1 MKQFIDKLRSAVSR
15 FGGNSDLGFVFGLF
29 GAVLLLVVPVHKDLL
44 SVLLVFSIAI
54 SLLILLTV
62 IYVKE
67 PPEFS
72 VFPTI
77 LLAVTLYRLGLN
89 VASTR
94 LILLDG
100 DAGSVIQSFGTFVV
114 GGNYVVGSVI
124 FLILVI
130 INFVVITKGAGR
142 IAEVTARFTLDAMPG
157 KQMSIDAEM
166 NSGVITEAQA
176 LEKREKIQKDADFY
190 GSMDG
195 ASKFVRGDAIAG
207 IFITVVN
214 IIGGILIG
222 YFQRDLTMG
231 DALQTYT
238 ILSIGD
244 GLVSQI
250 PAIIVSIAAGIL
262 VTRSSEES
270 DLGEFVGRQLT
281 IYPRAVGISGAMLL
295 MFAFFLDETFW
306 PFFILSMGCFAAAY
320 HFKKKADAEATVL
333 EELGAGDHAA
343 LAHGGAG
350 PTAGQAGGGQS
361 GIVPAGEEGASQL
374 SPMESAIEQE
384 VFGLEMGYGLLV
396 LADKKKGGD
405 LLERITGAR
414 TNFAKE
420 MGMLLPTIGV
430 RDNIELEP
438 NEYRFLLRGKEIV
451 RSTIIPDRMLA
462 MSMGGGDA
470 GRLKGIPTIE
480 PVFGIQAMWV
490 PEEER
495 RNAEVEGCTVVD
507 PSSVLVTHLSD
518 VLKRNAYLILER
530 EGTQRLLDLVKDRN
544 PTLVSELLP
553 DLVNVGII
561 QRTLQ
566 NLLRERIPIKNLTLI
581 LETIADM
588 AALTKNPDDLSEQTR
603 KRLGMY
609 FVKEY
614 EVEPNKLLA
623 MTFEPKLEQTLIGR
637 VKRSQFDIG
646 MVMDPDL
653 TEGIIAEIEPKIQE
667 MTEKGL
673 TPVIVTTSE
682 LRLAFRRFMEPS
694 YPQLVVLAYQ
704 ELPSETQIEPF
715 GAIALSGQAL
725 PEDIVSAM
733 EAEGGPVNP
742 SSPEEVP
749 VAA

>member
-1 MKQFIDKLRSAVSR
+1 MDTALQRVSSFFR
-15 FGGNSDLGFVFGLF
+15 NFSGNTDLGFIAGLF
-29 GAVLLLVVPVHKDLL
+29 AAIFLLVVPIHKDLL

-62 IYVKE
+62 VYVKE

-166 NSGVITEAQA
+166 NAGIITEAQA
-176 LEKREKIQKDADFY
+176 LKRRERIQKDADFY
-190 GSMDG
+190 GAMDG
-195 ASKFVRGDAIAG
+195 ASKFVRGDAVAG

-214 IIGGILIG
+214 VIGGILIG
-222 YFQRDLTMG
+222 FFQRDLLIA

-250 PAIIVSIAAGIL
+250 PAIIISIAAGIL
-262 VTRSSEES
+262 VTRSNDEAN
-270 DLGEFVGRQLT
+270 LGEFVGKQLT
-281 IYPRAVGISGAMLL
+281 VYPKAVAIAGCLL
-295 MFAFFLDETFW
+295 LLFAFFLSETFW
-306 PFFILSMGCFAAAY
+306 PFFVLSMACFALAY
-320 HFKKKADAEATVL
+320 NLKRKGTTESSM
-333 EELGAGDHAA
+333 EEITGNLSPANASSPSSDNNTNSEGLD
-343 LAHGGAG
+343 LQRSDQ
-350 PTAGQAGGGQS
+350 PT
-361 GIVPAGEEGASQL
+361 L
-374 SPMESAIEQE
+374 SPMEQAIEQE

-396 LADKKKGGD
+396 LAEKSKGGD
-405 LLERITGAR
+405 LLDRITGAR
-414 TNFAKE
+414 TNFARE

-438 NEYRFLLRGKEIV
+438 NEYRFLLRGKEIA
-451 RSTIIPDRMLA
+451 RSGLVPDRYLA
-462 MSMGGGDA
+462 MNMGGANESKLD
-470 GRLKGIPTIE
+470 GISTTE
-480 PVFGIQAMWV
+480 PVFGIPALWV
-490 PEEER
+490 SEKDKR
-495 RNAEVEGCTVVD
+495 RAEVEGFTVVD
-507 PSSVLVTHLSD
+507 PASVLVTHLSD
-518 VLKRNAYLILER
+518 TLKKFAHLILER
-530 EGTQRLLDLVKDRN
+530 EGTQKLLDLIKDKN

-566 NLLRERIPIKNLTLI
+566 NILRERVPIKNLTLI

-588 AALTKNPDDLSEQTR
+588 AHITKVPDDLSEQAR
-603 KRLGMY
+603 KKLGMY
-609 FVKEY
+609 FVKEL
-614 EVEPNKLLA
+614 EESSNKLVALTLDP
-623 MTFEPKLEQTLIGR
+623 MLEQSLVNS
-637 VKRSQFDIG
+637 VKRSQFDVGLAMQPEITQS
-646 MVMDPDL
+646 L
-653 TEGIIAEIEPKIQE
+653 ISQIEPKINE
-667 MTEKGL
+667 MVNAGL
-673 TPVIVTTSE
+673 SPILVTTSD
-682 LRLAFRRFMEPS
+682 LRLALRRFLEPS
-694 YPQLVVLAYQ
+694 YPQLYILSYQ
-704 ELPSETQIEPF
+704 EIPTETMIEPY
-715 GAIALSGQAL
+715 GAIVLEDHQNLIQNSASNIEQDLGIDT
-725 PEDIVSAM
+725 PEKILVS
-733 EAEGGPVNP
+733 
-742 SSPEEVP
+742 
-749 VAA
+749 

>member
-1 MKQFIDKLRSAVSR
+1 MAAFVQRLREK
-15 FGGNSDLGFVFGLF
+15 FSDLGGYADLAFVFGLF
-29 GAVLLLVVPVHKDLL
+29 GAVFLLVIPVHKDLL
-44 SVLLVFSIAI
+44 SLLLVGSIGI

-62 IYVKE
+62 IYVKD

-72 VFPTI
+72 VFPTL

-94 LILLDG
+94 LILLEA

-114 GGNYVVGSVI
+114 GGNYVVGAVI

-130 INFVVITKGAGR
+130 INFVVITKGSGR

-157 KQMSIDAEM
+157 KQMSIDAEL
-166 NSGVITEAQA
+166 NAGIITESDA
-176 LEKREKIQKDADFY
+176 LRQREKIQTDADFY

-207 IFITVVN
+207 IFITIVN

-222 YFQRDLTMG
+222 FFQRDMLIT

-262 VTRSSEES
+262 VTRSSEETN
-270 DLGEFVGRQLT
+270 LGEFVGRQLT
-281 IYPRAVGISGAMLL
+281 IHPRAVGISGVML
-295 MFAFFLDETFW
+295 MAFAFFLSDTFW
-306 PFFILSMGCFAAAY
+306 PFFILGSVCFVVAY
-320 HFKKKADAEATVL
+320 SLKKKALEVGSEF
-333 EELGAGDHAA
+333 EELSAGSDAA
-343 LAHGGAG
+343 
-350 PTAGQAGGGQS
+350 PSPQAGQARLPGGETAPHAES
-361 GIVPAGEEGASQL
+361 GPAK

-438 NEYRFLLRGKEIV
+438 NEYRLLLRGKEIA
-451 RSTIIPDRMLA
+451 RSSVLPERVLA
-462 MSMGGGDA
+462 MNMGGGETGKLD
-470 GRLKGIPTIE
+470 GIPTVE
-480 PVFGIQAMWV
+480 PVFGIEALWI
-490 PEEER
+490 PEDER
-495 RNAEVEGCTVVD
+495 RNAEIEGCTVVD

-518 VLKRNAYLILER
+518 ILKKNAYLILER
-530 EGTQRLLDLVKDRN
+530 EGTQQLIDLVKERN

-553 DLVNVGII
+553 DLVTIGII

-566 NLLRERIPIKNLTLI
+566 NLLRERVPIKNLTLI

-588 AALTKNPDDLSEQTR
+588 ASITKNPDDLSEQTR

-609 FVKEY
+609 FVKDY
-614 EVEPNKLLA
+614 EIEPGKLLA
-623 MTFEPKLEQTLIGR
+623 MTFEPRLEQILISR

-646 MVMDPDL
+646 LSMDPPL
-653 TEGIIAEIEPKIQE
+653 TEGIVGEMEPKIKE
-667 MTEKGL
+667 MLEQGL

-694 YPQLVVLAYQ
+694 YPQLAVIAYQ
-704 ELPSETQIEPF
+704 ELPAETIIEPF
-715 GAIALSGQAL
+715 GAIALPEQSL
-725 PEDIVSAM
+725 PEDITQAM
-733 EAEGGPVNP
+733 EENRQFQPEGE
-742 SSPEEVP
+742 SAL
-749 VAA
+749 AA

>member
-1 MKQFIDKLRSAVSR
+1 MNSLSIKLKSLQEKLGGIGDFGFI
-15 FGGNSDLGFVFGLF
+15 FGLF
-29 GAVLLLVVPVHKDLL
+29 GAVLLLVVPVHKDIL
-44 SVLLVFSIAI
+44 SILLVISIAI
-54 SLLILLTV
+54 SLLILVTV
-62 IYVKE
+62 IYVRD

-72 VFPTI
+72 VFPT
-77 LLAVTLYRLGLN
+77 LLLSVTLYRLGLN

-100 DAGSVIQSFGTFVV
+100 DAGSVIESFGTFVV
-114 GGNYVVGSVI
+114 GGNYVVGTVI

-166 NSGVITEAQA
+166 NSGVITEAEA
-176 LEKREKIQKDADFY
+176 LSKRAKIQKDADFY

-195 ASKFVRGDAIAG
+195 ASKFVRGDAVAG

-222 YFQRDLTMG
+222 YFQKDMTISGSLEK
-231 DALQTYT
+231 YT

-250 PAIIVSIAAGIL
+250 PAIIISIAAGIL

-270 DLGEFVGRQLT
+270 DLGEFVGKQLT
-281 IYPRAVGISGAMLL
+281 IYPRAIAISGAMLL
-295 MFAFFLDETFW
+295 LFALFLDETFW
-306 PFFILSMGCFAAAY
+306 PFFILSMACFGAAR
-320 HFKKKADAEATVL
+320 HFSKKSLLEDGEL
-333 EELGAGDHAA
+333 EELGQTGAPVAGAA
-343 LAHGGAG
+343 QQGAS
-350 PTAGQAGGGQS
+350 ANA
-361 GIVPAGEEGASQL
+361 PAAMNAEEGGEGKL

-414 TNFAKE
+414 TNFARE

-438 NEYRFLLRGKEIV
+438 NEYRFLLRGKEVV
-451 RSTIIPDRMLA
+451 RSTIMPDRVLA

-470 GRLKGIPTIE
+470 TKLKGIPTIE
-480 PVFGIQAMWV
+480 PVFGIQAMWI
-490 PEEER
+490 PEDER
-495 RNAEVEGCTVVD
+495 RNAEIEGCTVVD
-507 PSSVLVTHLSD
+507 PSSVLVTHLAD
-518 VLKRNAYLILER
+518 ALKRIAYLILER
-530 EGTQRLLDLVKDRN
+530 EGTQRLLDLIKDKN

-566 NLLRERIPIKNLTLI
+566 NLLRERISIKNLTI
-581 LETIADM
+581 VLETIADM
-588 AALTKNPDDLSEQTR
+588 AAITKNPDDLSEQAR

-623 MTFEPKLEQTLIGR
+623 MTFEPRLEQTLINR

-646 MVMDPDL
+646 LVMDPSL
-653 TEGIIAEIEPKIQE
+653 TDGIIREIDPKIKE
-667 MTEKGL
+667 MTERGL
-673 TPVIVTTSE
+673 SPIIVTTSE

-694 YPQLVVLAYQ
+694 YPQLIVLAYQ
-704 ELPSETQIEPF
+704 ELPTETQIEPF
-715 GAIALSGQAL
+715 GAIAIESQSL
-725 PEDIVSAM
+725 PPDIISAM
-733 EAEGGPVNP
+733 ENEPKPDQG
-742 SSPEEVP
+742 SEELT

>member
-1 MKQFIDKLRSAVSR
+1 MNDLYQKFKSNLGRLS
-15 FGGNSDLGFVFGLF
+15 GNSDLGFVFGLF
-29 GAVLLLVVPVHKDLL
+29 GAVLLLVVPVHKDIL
-44 SVLLVFSIAI
+44 SILLVVSIAI

-62 IYVKE
+62 IYVKD

-72 VFPTI
+72 VFPT
-77 LLAVTLYRLGLN
+77 LLLSVTLYRLGLN

-100 DAGSVIQSFGTFVV
+100 DAGSVIESFGTFVV
-114 GGNYVVGSVI
+114 GGNYVVGTVI

-166 NSGVITEAQA
+166 NSGVITEAEA
-176 LEKREKIQKDADFY
+176 LSKREKIQKDADFY

-195 ASKFVRGDAIAG
+195 ASKFVRGDAVAG

-222 YFQRDLTMG
+222 YFQKEMTIVGSLEK
-231 DALQTYT
+231 YT

-244 GLVSQI
+244 GLVSQV
-250 PAIIVSIAAGIL
+250 PAIIISIAAGIL
-262 VTRSSEES
+262 VTRSSEEAN
-270 DLGEFVGRQLT
+270 LGEFVGKQLT
-281 IYPRAVGISGAMLL
+281 VYPRAIGIAGCMLL
-295 MFAFFLDETFW
+295 LFSFFLSETFW
-306 PFFILSMGCFAAAY
+306 PFFILSMVCFGAAY
-320 HFKKKADAEATVL
+320 HYSKVASSEDSEFDEIGQSSGPSQTAQ
-333 EELGAGDHAA
+333 
-343 LAHGGAG
+343 GGA
-350 PTAGQAGGGQS
+350 PQQS
-361 GIVPAGEEGASQL
+361 SALNSEEGQENKL
-374 SPMESAIEQE
+374 SPMENAIEQE

-405 LLERITGAR
+405 LLDRITGAR
-414 TNFAKE
+414 TNFARE

-438 NEYRFLLRGKEIV
+438 NEYRFLLRGKEII
-451 RSTIIPDRMLA
+451 RSTILPDRVLA

-470 GRLKGIPTIE
+470 GKLNGIPTIE
-480 PVFGIQAMWV
+480 PVFGIQAMWI
-490 PEEER
+490 PDEER
-495 RNAEVEGCTVVD
+495 RNAEIEGCTVVD
-507 PSSVLVTHLSD
+507 PSSVLVTHLAD
-518 VLKRNAYLILER
+518 VLKRIAYLILER
-530 EGTQRLLDLVKDRN
+530 EGTQRLLDLIKDKN

-566 NLLRERIPIKNLTLI
+566 NLLRERIPIKNLTI
-581 LETIADM
+581 VLETIADM
-588 AALTKNPDDLSEQTR
+588 AAITKNPDDLSEQAR

-614 EVEPNKLLA
+614 EVETDKLLA
-623 MTFEPKLEQTLIGR
+623 MTFEPRLEQTLISR

-646 MVMDPDL
+646 LVMDPNL
-653 TEGIIAEIEPKIQE
+653 TEGIIREIEPKIKE
-667 MTEKGL
+667 MTERGL
-673 TPVIVTTSE
+673 SPIIVTTTE

-704 ELPSETQIEPF
+704 ELPTETQIEPF
-715 GAIALSGQAL
+715 GAIALEAQSL
-725 PEDIVSAM
+725 PPDIISAM
-733 EAEGGPVNP
+733 EDSNTPGDPQDI
-742 SSPEEVP
+742 P

>member
-1 MKQFIDKLRSAVSR
+1 MIQLWDKLRASLRQFS
-15 FGGNSDLGFVFGLF
+15 GNSDLGFVIGLF
-29 GAVLLLVVPVHKDLL
+29 GAVLLLIIPVHKDIL

-77 LLAVTLYRLGLN
+77 LLSVTLYRLGLN

-100 DAGSVIQSFGTFVV
+100 DAGSVINSFGTFVV

-142 IAEVTARFTLDAMPG
+142 ISEVTARFTLDAMPG

-166 NSGVITEAQA
+166 NSGVITEAEA
-176 LEKREKIQKDADFY
+176 LEKRERIQKDADFY

-214 IIGGILIG
+214 VIGGILIG
-222 YFQRDLTMG
+222 YFQRDLTMA

-262 VTRSSEES
+262 VTRSSEEV

-281 IYPRAVGISGAMLL
+281 VYPRAVGISGVMLL
-295 MFAFFLDETFW
+295 LFAFFLDETFW
-306 PFFILSMGCFAAAY
+306 PFFLLSMGCFAAAY
-320 HFKKKADAEATVL
+320 HFKKKAESEPALL
-333 EELGAGDHAA
+333 EELGAADQSAPSSG
-343 LAHGGAG
+343 GGA
-350 PTAGQAGGGQS
+350 ADQAGGITPGIAS
-361 GIVPAGEEGASQL
+361 GGEGDGSQL
-374 SPMESAIEQE
+374 SPMETAIEQE

-414 TNFAKE
+414 TNFARE

-438 NEYRFLLRGKEIV
+438 NEYRFLLRGKEVV
-451 RSTIIPDRMLA
+451 RSTIIPDRVLA

-480 PVFGIQAMWV
+480 PVFGIQAMWI
-490 PEEER
+490 PEDEK

-518 VLKRNAYLILER
+518 VLKRMAYLILER
-530 EGTQRLLDLVKDRN
+530 EGTQRLLDLIKDKN

-588 AALTKNPDDLSEQTR
+588 ATLTKNPDDLSEQTR

-653 TEGIIAEIEPKIQE
+653 TEGIIGEIEPKIQE

-682 LRLAFRRFMEPS
+682 LRFAFRRFMEPS

-715 GAIALSGQAL
+715 GAIALPEQSL
-725 PEDIVSAM
+725 PEEIVSAM
-733 EAEGGPVNP
+733 EAEGEPTNP
-742 SSPEEVP
+742 MEDAV
-749 VAA
+749 VAT

>member
-1 MKQFIDKLRSAVSR
+1 M
-15 FGGNSDLGFVFGLF
+15 
-29 GAVLLLVVPVHKDLL
+29 VVPVHKDIL
-44 SVLLVFSIAI
+44 SILLVISIAI

-62 IYVKE
+62 IYVKD

-72 VFPTI
+72 VFPT
-77 LLAVTLYRLGLN
+77 LLLSVTLYRLGLN

-100 DAGSVIQSFGTFVV
+100 DAGSVIESFGSFVV
-114 GGNYVVGSVI
+114 GGNYVVGTVI

-176 LEKREKIQKDADFY
+176 LAKREKIQKDADFY

-195 ASKFVRGDAIAG
+195 ASKFVRGDAVAG

-222 YFQRDLTMG
+222 YFQKDMTIVGSLEKYTM
-231 DALQTYT
+231 
-238 ILSIGD
+238 LSIGD

-250 PAIIVSIAAGIL
+250 PAIIISIAAGIL
-262 VTRSSEES
+262 VTRSSEEAN
-270 DLGEFVGRQLT
+270 LGEFVGKQLT
-281 IYPRAVGISGAMLL
+281 IYPRAIAICGTMLL
-295 MFAFFLDETFW
+295 LFAFFLSETFW
-306 PFFILSMGCFAAAY
+306 PFFILSMVCFGSAY
-320 HFKKKADAEATVL
+320 HYSKIASSEESEF
-333 EELGAGDHAA
+333 EELGGD
-343 LAHGGAG
+343 AG
-350 PTAGQAGGGQS
+350 PIPSSQQPGGLPQQS
-361 GIVPAGEEGASQL
+361 SANSSEGGEGGKL
-374 SPMESAIEQE
+374 SPMENAIEQE

-405 LLERITGAR
+405 LLDRITGAR
-414 TNFAKE
+414 TNFARE

-438 NEYRFLLRGKEIV
+438 NEYRFLLRGKEVV
-451 RSTIIPDRMLA
+451 RSTILPDRVLA

-470 GRLKGIPTIE
+470 GKLNGIPTIE
-480 PVFGIQAMWV
+480 PVFGIQAMWI
-490 PEEER
+490 PDDER
-495 RNAEVEGCTVVD
+495 RNAEIEGCTVVD
-507 PSSVLVTHLSD
+507 PSSVLVTHLAD
-518 VLKRNAYLILER
+518 VLKRIAYLILER
-530 EGTQRLLDLVKDRN
+530 EGTQRLLDLIKDKN

-566 NLLRERIPIKNLTLI
+566 NLLRERIPIKNLTI
-581 LETIADM
+581 VLETIADM
-588 AALTKNPDDLSEQTR
+588 ASITKNPDDLSEQAR

-614 EVEPNKLLA
+614 EVETDKLLA
-623 MTFEPKLEQTLIGR
+623 MTFEPRLEQTLISR

-646 MVMDPDL
+646 LVMDPSL
-653 TEGIIAEIEPKIQE
+653 TEGIIKEIEPKIKE
-667 MTEKGL
+667 MTERGL
-673 TPVIVTTSE
+673 SPIIVTTTE

-694 YPQLVVLAYQ
+694 YPQLIVLAYQ
-704 ELPSETQIEPF
+704 ELPTETQIEPF
-715 GAIALSGQAL
+715 GAIALETQSL
-725 PEDIVSAM
+725 PSDIISAM
-733 EAEGGPVNP
+733 EDSNTAQR
-742 SSPEEVP
+742 SAEVP
-749 VAA
+749 FAA

>member
-1 MKQFIDKLRSAVSR
+1 MSEIFQKLRSYLSR

-29 GAVLLLVVPVHKDLL
+29 GAVLLLVLPVHKDIL
-44 SVLLVFSIAI
+44 SILLVLSIAI

-62 IYVKE
+62 IYVKD

-72 VFPTI
+72 VFPTL

-114 GGNYVVGSVI
+114 GGNYVVGAVI
-124 FLILVI
+124 FFILVI

-166 NSGVITEAQA
+166 NSGIITEAQA
-176 LEKREKIQKDADFY
+176 LQRREKIQKDADFY

-214 IIGGILIG
+214 VIGGILIG
-222 YFQRDLTMG
+222 YFQRDMTMS
-231 DALQTYT
+231 DSLQTYT

-244 GLVSQI
+244 GLVTQI

-262 VTRSSEES
+262 VTRSSEEAN
-270 DLGEFVGRQLT
+270 LGEFVSRQLT
-281 IYPRAVGISGAMLL
+281 IYPKAIAIAGVMLL
-295 MFAFFLDETFW
+295 MLAIFLSDTFW
-306 PFFILSMGCFAAAY
+306 PFFILSICCFSAAVY
-320 HFKKKADAEATVL
+320 FSRKSQEPSIEDISSEANQ
-333 EELGAGDHAA
+333 
-343 LAHGGAG
+343 GGAMGVPGAKALPNQSELTQSNASEG
-350 PTAGQAGGGQS
+350 PS
-361 GIVPAGEEGASQL
+361 L

-438 NEYRFLLRGKEIV
+438 NEYRFMLRGKEIV
-451 RSTIIPDRMLA
+451 RSTLIPDRSLA

-470 GRLKGIPTIE
+470 SKLNGIPTTE
-480 PVFGIQAMWV
+480 PVFGIKAMWI
-490 PEEER
+490 PENEK

-507 PSSVLVTHLSD
+507 PSSVLVTHLAD
-518 VLKRNAYLILER
+518 ILKRTAHLILER
-530 EGTQRLLDLVKDRN
+530 EGTQRLLDLIKDKN

-588 AALTKNPDDLSEQTR
+588 ASLTKNPDDLSEQTR

-609 FVKEY
+609 FIKEY
-614 EVEPNKLLA
+614 ETEPNKLVAL
-623 MTFEPKLEQTLIGR
+623 TFEPTLEQTLISR
-637 VKRSQFDIG
+637 VKRSQYDIG
-646 MVMDPDL
+646 LIMDPQL
-653 TEGIIAEIEPKIQE
+653 TEEIIKEIEPKIDE
-667 MTEKGL
+667 MNNNGI
-673 TPVIVTTSE
+673 TPVIVTTAE

-694 YPQLVVLAYQ
+694 YPQLLVLAYQ

-715 GAIALSGQAL
+715 GAIALANQSL
-725 PEDIVSAM
+725 PDEIVDAMNEQESASK
-733 EAEGGPVNP
+733 E
-742 SSPEEVP
+742 P

>member
-1 MKQFIDKLRSAVSR
+1 MANLFGRFKSSLSR
-15 FGGNSDLGFVFGLF
+15 LTGNSDLGFVVGLF
-29 GAVLLLVVPVHKDLL
+29 GAVLLLIVPVHKDIL
-44 SVLLVFSIAI
+44 SILLVFSIAV

-94 LILLDG
+94 LILLEG

-114 GGNYVVGSVI
+114 GGNYVVGAVI

-166 NSGVITEAQA
+166 NSGVISEAEA

-214 IIGGILIG
+214 VIGGILIG
-222 YFQRDLTMG
+222 YFQRDLTMTE
-231 DALQTYT
+231 ALQTYT

-262 VTRSSEES
+262 VTRSSGES
-270 DLGEFVGRQLT
+270 NLGEFVGRQLT
-281 IYPRAVGISGAMLL
+281 VYPRAVAICGVMLL
-295 MFAFFLDETFW
+295 LFAFFLSETFW
-306 PFFILSMGCFAAAY
+306 PFFLLSMGCFASAY
-320 HFKKKADAEATVL
+320 HFYRKASAEASI
-333 EELGAGDHAA
+333 EELGGADPTARGGSASTPSLA
-343 LAHGGAG
+343 SGGAHG
-350 PTAGQAGGGQS
+350 
-361 GIVPAGEEGASQL
+361 EEAESQL
-374 SPMESAIEQE
+374 SPMENAIEQE
-384 VFGLEMGYGLLV
+384 VFALEMGYGLLI

-405 LLERITGAR
+405 LLDRITGAR
-414 TNFAKE
+414 TNFARE

-451 RSTIIPDRMLA
+451 RSTVIPDRMLA

-470 GRLKGIPTIE
+470 SRLDGIPTIE

-490 PEEER
+490 PEEEK

-518 VLKRNAYLILER
+518 VLKRMAYLILER
-530 EGTQRLLDLVKDRN
+530 EGTQRLLDLIKDKN

-588 AALTKNPDDLSEQTR
+588 ASLTKNPDDLSEQTR

-623 MTFEPKLEQTLIGR
+623 MTFEPKLEQTLVSR

-646 MVMDPDL
+646 MVMDPTL
-653 TEGIIAEIEPKIQE
+653 TEGIIGEIEPKIRE

-673 TPVIVTTSE
+673 SPVIVTTSE

-715 GAIALSGQAL
+715 GAIALPGQSF
-725 PEDIVSAM
+725 PDEIVNAM
-733 EAEGGPVNP
+733 EAQQASQTPDEGVA
-742 SSPEEVP
+742 

>member
-1 MKQFIDKLRSAVSR
+1 MNDLLARIKSAFARVS
-15 FGGNSDLGFVFGLF
+15 GNSDLGFVFGLF

-44 SVLLVFSIAI
+44 SVLLVVSIAI
-54 SLLILLTV
+54 SLIILLTV
-62 IYVKE
+62 IYVKD

-72 VFPTI
+72 VFPT
-77 LLAVTLYRLGLN
+77 LLLSVTLYRLGLN

-100 DAGSVIQSFGTFVV
+100 DAGSVIESFGTFVV

-166 NSGVITEAQA
+166 NSGVITEAEA
-176 LEKREKIQKDADFY
+176 LSKREKIQQDADFY

-222 YFQRDLTMG
+222 YFQKDMTITASLEK
-231 DALQTYT
+231 YT

-250 PAIIVSIAAGIL
+250 PAIIISIAAGIL
-262 VTRSSEES
+262 VTRSSEEAN
-270 DLGEFVGRQLT
+270 LGEFVGKQLT
-281 IYPRAVGISGAMLL
+281 IYPRAIAIAGVMLL
-295 MFAFFLDETFW
+295 LFSLFLNETFW
-306 PFFILSMGCFAAAY
+306 PFFILSMLCFATSY
-320 HFKKKADAEATVL
+320 HFNKKLVSQESEFAELPSGHLNQIPQPSSGGSAPSTP
-333 EELGAGDHAA
+333 EEMED
-343 LAHGGAG
+343 
-350 PTAGQAGGGQS
+350 S
-361 GIVPAGEEGASQL
+361 KL
-374 SPMESAIEQE
+374 SAMENAIEQE

-396 LADKKKGGD
+396 LADSKKGGD

-414 TNFAKE
+414 TNFARE

-438 NEYRFLLRGKEIV
+438 NEYRFLLRGKEII
-451 RSTIIPDRMLA
+451 RSSIMPDRVLA
-462 MSMGGGDA
+462 MSMGGGDSSK
-470 GRLKGIPTIE
+470 LNGIPTIE
-480 PVFGIQAMWV
+480 PVFGIKAMWV
-490 PEEER
+490 PEEEK

-507 PSSVLVTHLSD
+507 PSSVLVTHLAD
-518 VLKRNAYLILER
+518 VLKKEAHLILER
-530 EGTQRLLDLVKDRN
+530 EGTQRLLDLIKDKN

-553 DLVNVGII
+553 DLVNVGVI

-566 NLLRERIPIKNLTLI
+566 NLLRERVSIKNLTII

-588 AALTKNPDDLSEQTR
+588 ATITKNPDDLSEQAR

-614 EVEPNKLLA
+614 ESEPNKLLA
-623 MTFEPKLEQTLIGR
+623 MTFEPTLEQTLVSR

-646 MVMDPDL
+646 LMMDPSL
-653 TEGIIAEIEPKIQE
+653 TEGIISEVEPKIKE
-667 MTEKGL
+667 MADRGL
-673 TPVIVTTSE
+673 TPVLVTTAE

-694 YPQLVVLAYQ
+694 FPQLVILAYQ
-704 ELPSETQIEPF
+704 ELPSETHVEPF
-715 GAIALSGQAL
+715 AAIAVQEQNFP
-725 PEDIVSAM
+725 PEIVSAM
-733 EAEGGPVNP
+733 DNNP
-742 SSPEEVP
+742 NLQKDPQV
-749 VAA
+749 VV

>member
-1 MKQFIDKLRSAVSR
+1 MNAVKAAVYNFLSK
-15 FGGNSDLGFVFGLF
+15 FSGNSDLGFIFGLF
-29 GAVLLLVVPVHKDLL
+29 GAVFLLVVPIHKDFL
-44 SVLLVFSIAI
+44 SILLVISIAV

-94 LILLDG
+94 LILLDA
-100 DAGSVIQSFGTFVV
+100 DAGSVIKSFGTFVV
-114 GGNYVVGSVI
+114 GGNYVVGAVI

-166 NSGVITEAQA
+166 NAGIITEAEA
-176 LEKREKIQKDADFY
+176 LYRREKIQKDADFY

-207 IFITVVN
+207 IIITVVN
-214 IIGGILIG
+214 VIGGILIG
-222 YFQRDLTMG
+222 YFQRDMDVTS
-231 DALQTYT
+231 ALETYT

-250 PAIIVSIAAGIL
+250 PAIIISIAAGIL
-262 VTRSSEES
+262 VTRSSDEAN
-270 DLGEFVGRQLT
+270 LGEFVGRQLT
-281 IYPRAVGISGAMLL
+281 VYPRAIAISGVLL
-295 MFAFFLDETFW
+295 LLFSLFLSETFW
-306 PFFILSMGCFAAAY
+306 PFFILSMVCFGSAFY
-320 HFKKKADAEATVL
+320 LSRKKL
-333 EELGAGDHAA
+333 EETGIEELPNSSTKTPQGSSVGNPAPDS
-343 LAHGGAG
+343 LAHGSGT
-350 PTAGQAGGGQS
+350 TA
-361 GIVPAGEEGASQL
+361 ASEL
-374 SPMESAIEQE
+374 SPMEQAIDQE
-384 VFGLEMGYGLLV
+384 VFGMEMGYGLLV
-396 LADKKKGGD
+396 LADKTKGGD

-414 TNFAKE
+414 TNFASE

-451 RSTIIPDRMLA
+451 RASLVPDRLLA
-462 MSMGGGDA
+462 MNMGDA
-470 GRLKGIPTIE
+470 DDSKLNGIETTE
-480 PVFGIQAMWV
+480 PVFGIKAYWIPQSDKRM
-490 PEEER
+490 
-495 RNAEVEGCTVVD
+495 AEVEGFTVVD
-507 PSSVLVTHLSD
+507 PASVLVTHLSD
-518 VLKRNAYLILER
+518 SLKRFAYLILER
-530 EGTQRLLDLVKDRN
+530 EGTQRLLDLIKDKN

-566 NLLRERIPIKNLTLI
+566 NLLREKVSIKNLTLI

-588 AALTKNPDDLSEQTR
+588 APVTKTPDDLSEQAR

-609 FVKEY
+609 FVKEL
-614 EVEPNKLLA
+614 ESDKNKLTAL
-623 MTFEPKLEQTLIGR
+623 TFEPKLEQSLLQR
-637 VKRSQFDIG
+637 VKRSQFDVG
-646 MVMDPDL
+646 MVMDPEV
-653 TEGIIAEIEPKIQE
+653 TQGILAELEPKIDE
-667 MTEKGL
+667 MSSAGL

-694 YPQLVVLAYQ
+694 FPQLTVLAYQ
-704 ELPSETQIEPF
+704 EIPSETYIEPF
-715 GAIALSGQAL
+715 GAISL
-725 PEDIVSAM
+725 PQYSIPQEIATNIEDELPNVSPTSKVTELA
-733 EAEGGPVNP
+733 V
-742 SSPEEVP
+742 
-749 VAA
+749 

>member
-1 MKQFIDKLRSAVSR
+1 MTAFIQRLKGK
-15 FGGNSDLGFVFGLF
+15 FGSLSGNSDLAFVFGLF
-29 GAVLLLVVPVHKDLL
+29 GAVFLLVIPVHKDLL
-44 SVLLVFSIAI
+44 SLLLVFSIGI

-62 IYVKE
+62 IYIKD

-72 VFPTI
+72 VFPTL

-94 LILLDG
+94 LILLEA

-114 GGNYVVGSVI
+114 GGNYVVGAVI
-124 FLILVI
+124 FFILVI
-130 INFVVITKGAGR
+130 INFVVITKGTGR

-157 KQMSIDAEM
+157 KQMSIDAEL
-166 NSGVITEAQA
+166 NAGIITESEA
-176 LEKREKIQKDADFY
+176 LKQREKIQTDADFY

-214 IIGGILIG
+214 VIGGILIG
-222 YFQRDLTMG
+222 FFQRDMPIT

-270 DLGEFVGRQLT
+270 NLGEFVGRQLT
-281 IYPRAVGISGAMLL
+281 IHPRAVGIAGVML
-295 MFAFFLDETFW
+295 MAFAFFLSDTFW
-306 PFFILSMGCFAAAY
+306 PFFILASLCFVTAY
-320 HFKKKADAEATVL
+320 FLKKSALADPDL
-333 EELGAGDHAA
+333 EELSADSDA
-343 LAHGGAG
+343 LLGGAPSPHAGQPRLPGGEDVAHAESG
-350 PTAGQAGGGQS
+350 PTK
-361 GIVPAGEEGASQL
+361 

-438 NEYRFLLRGKEIV
+438 NEYRLLLRGKEIA
-451 RSTIIPDRMLA
+451 RSSVLPERVLA
-462 MSMGGGDA
+462 MNMGGGETGKLD
-470 GRLKGIPTIE
+470 GIPTVE
-480 PVFGIQAMWV
+480 PVFGIEALWI
-490 PEEER
+490 PEDER
-495 RNAEVEGCTVVD
+495 RNAEIEGCTVVD

-518 VLKRNAYLILER
+518 ILKKNAYLILER
-530 EGTQRLLDLVKDRN
+530 EGTQQLVDLVKERN

-553 DLVNVGII
+553 DLVTIGII

-566 NLLRERIPIKNLTLI
+566 NLLRERVPIKNLTLI

-588 AALTKNPDDLSEQTR
+588 ASITKNPDDLSEQAR

-609 FVKEY
+609 FVKDY
-614 EVEPNKLLA
+614 EVEPGKLLA
-623 MTFEPKLEQTLIGR
+623 MTFEPRLEQILISR

-646 MVMDPDL
+646 LSMDPQL
-653 TEGIIAEIEPKIQE
+653 TEGIVGEMEPKIKE
-667 MTEKGL
+667 MLEQGL
-673 TPVIVTTSE
+673 TPIIVTTSE

-694 YPQLVVLAYQ
+694 FPQLSVIAYQ
-704 ELPSETQIEPF
+704 ELPAETIIEPF
-715 GAIALSGQAL
+715 GAIALPEQSL
-725 PEDIVSAM
+725 PEDITQAM
-733 EAEGGPVNP
+733 EENRQFQPEGE
-742 SSPEEVP
+742 SAL
-749 VAA
+749 AA

>member
-1 MKQFIDKLRSAVSR
+1 MAALVQRLRDKFASL
-15 FGGNSDLGFVFGLF
+15 GGSSDLVFVFGLF
-29 GAVLLLVVPVHKDLL
+29 GAIFLLVIPVHKDLL
-44 SVLLVFSIAI
+44 SLLLVFSIGI

-62 IYVKE
+62 IYIKD

-72 VFPTI
+72 VFPTL

-94 LILLDG
+94 LILLEA

-114 GGNYVVGSVI
+114 GGNYVVGAVI

-130 INFVVITKGAGR
+130 INFVVITKGTGR

-157 KQMSIDAEM
+157 KQMSIDAEL
-166 NSGVITEAQA
+166 NAGIITESDA
-176 LEKREKIQKDADFY
+176 LRQREKIQKDADFY

-214 IIGGILIG
+214 VIGGILIG
-222 YFQRDLTMG
+222 FFQRDMPIA

-270 DLGEFVGRQLT
+270 NLGEFVGRQLT
-281 IYPRAVGISGAMLL
+281 IHPRAVGIAGVML
-295 MFAFFLDETFW
+295 MAFAFFLSDTFW
-306 PFFILSMGCFAAAY
+306 PFFILASLCFATAY
-320 HFKKKADAEATVL
+320 FLKKNALENPDI
-333 EELGAGDHAA
+333 EELSADSDAS
-343 LAHGGAG
+343 LGGAPLPQSGQPRLSGGEDVAHAESG
-350 PTAGQAGGGQS
+350 PTK
-361 GIVPAGEEGASQL
+361 

-438 NEYRFLLRGKEIV
+438 NEYRLLLRGKEIA
-451 RSTIIPDRMLA
+451 RSSVLPERVLA
-462 MSMGGGDA
+462 MNMGGGETGKLD
-470 GRLKGIPTIE
+470 GIPTVE
-480 PVFGIQAMWV
+480 PVFGIEALWI
-490 PEEER
+490 PEDER
-495 RNAEVEGCTVVD
+495 RNAEIEGCTVVD

-518 VLKRNAYLILER
+518 ILKKNAYLILER
-530 EGTQRLLDLVKDRN
+530 EGTQQLVDLVKERN

-553 DLVNVGII
+553 DLVTIGII

-566 NLLRERIPIKNLTLI
+566 NLLRERFPIKNLTLI

-588 AALTKNPDDLSEQTR
+588 ASITKNPDDLSEQAR

-609 FVKEY
+609 FVKDY
-614 EVEPNKLLA
+614 EVEPGKLLA
-623 MTFEPKLEQTLIGR
+623 MTFEPRLEQILISR

-646 MVMDPDL
+646 LSMDPQL
-653 TEGIIAEIEPKIQE
+653 TEGIVGEMEPKIKE
-667 MTEKGL
+667 MLEQGL
-673 TPVIVTTSE
+673 TPIIVTTSE

-694 YPQLVVLAYQ
+694 YPQLSVIAYQ
-704 ELPSETQIEPF
+704 ELPAETIIEPF
-715 GAIALSGQAL
+715 GAITLPEQSL
-725 PEDIVSAM
+725 PEDITQAM
-733 EAEGGPVNP
+733 EENRQFQPEGE
-742 SSPEEVP
+742 SAL
-749 VAA
+749 AA

>member
-1 MKQFIDKLRSAVSR
+1 MNDLYQKFKSNLGRLS
-15 FGGNSDLGFVFGLF
+15 GNSDLGFVFGLF
-29 GAVLLLVVPVHKDLL
+29 GAVLLLVVPVHKDIL
-44 SVLLVFSIAI
+44 SILLVVSIAI

-62 IYVKE
+62 IYVKD

-72 VFPTI
+72 VFPT
-77 LLAVTLYRLGLN
+77 LLLSVTLYRLGLN

-100 DAGSVIQSFGTFVV
+100 DAGSVIESFGTFVV
-114 GGNYVVGSVI
+114 GGNYVVGTVI

-166 NSGVITEAQA
+166 NSGVITEAEA
-176 LEKREKIQKDADFY
+176 LSKREKIQKDADFY

-195 ASKFVRGDAIAG
+195 ASKFVRGDAVAG

-222 YFQRDLTMG
+222 YFQKEMTIVGSLEK
-231 DALQTYT
+231 YT

-244 GLVSQI
+244 GLVSQV
-250 PAIIVSIAAGIL
+250 PAIIISIAAGIL
-262 VTRSSEES
+262 VTRSSEEAN
-270 DLGEFVGRQLT
+270 LGEFVGKQLT
-281 IYPRAVGISGAMLL
+281 VYPRAIGIAGCMLL
-295 MFAFFLDETFW
+295 LFAFFLSDTFW
-306 PFFILSMGCFAAAY
+306 PFFILSMVCFGAAY
-320 HFKKKADAEATVL
+320 HYSKVASSEDSEFDEI
-333 EELGAGDHAA
+333 
-343 LAHGGAG
+343 
-350 PTAGQAGGGQS
+350 GQS
-361 GIVPAGEEGASQL
+361 SGPSQTAQGGVPQQSSALNSEEGQENKL
-374 SPMESAIEQE
+374 SPMENAIEQE

-405 LLERITGAR
+405 LLDRITGAR
-414 TNFAKE
+414 TNFARE

-438 NEYRFLLRGKEIV
+438 NEYRFLLRGKEII
-451 RSTIIPDRMLA
+451 RSTILPDRVLA

-470 GRLKGIPTIE
+470 GKLNGIPTIE
-480 PVFGIQAMWV
+480 PVFGIQAMWI
-490 PEEER
+490 PDEER
-495 RNAEVEGCTVVD
+495 RNAEIEGCTVVD
-507 PSSVLVTHLSD
+507 PSSVLVTHLAD
-518 VLKRNAYLILER
+518 VLKRIAYLILER
-530 EGTQRLLDLVKDRN
+530 EGTQRLLDLIKDKN

-566 NLLRERIPIKNLTLI
+566 NLLRERIPIKNLTI
-581 LETIADM
+581 VLETIADM
-588 AALTKNPDDLSEQTR
+588 AAITKNPDDLSEQAR

-614 EVEPNKLLA
+614 EVETDKLLA
-623 MTFEPKLEQTLIGR
+623 MTFEPRLEQTLISR

-646 MVMDPDL
+646 LVMDPNL
-653 TEGIIAEIEPKIQE
+653 TEGIIREIEPKIKE
-667 MTEKGL
+667 MTERGL
-673 TPVIVTTSE
+673 SPIIVTTTE

-704 ELPSETQIEPF
+704 ELPTETQIEPF
-715 GAIALSGQAL
+715 GAIALEAQSL
-725 PEDIVSAM
+725 PPDIISAM
-733 EAEGGPVNP
+733 EDSNTPGDPQDI
-742 SSPEEVP
+742 P

>member
-1 MKQFIDKLRSAVSR
+1 MHDFDLAQITCFFSR
-15 FGGNSDLGFVFGLF
+15 FKGNSDLGFIFGLF
-29 GAVLLLVVPVHKDLL
+29 AAIFLLVVPIHKDLL
-44 SVLLVFSIAI
+44 SLLLVLSIGI

-62 IYVKE
+62 VYIKE

-77 LLAVTLYRLGLN
+77 LLAITLYRLGLN

-94 LILLDG
+94 LILLEG

-166 NSGVITEAQA
+166 NAGIITEAQA
-176 LEKREKIQKDADFY
+176 LKRRERIQKDADFY
-190 GSMDG
+190 GAMDG
-195 ASKFVRGDAIAG
+195 ASKFVRGDAVAG
-207 IFITVVN
+207 IFITAVN

-222 YFQRDLTMG
+222 YFQRDLLIT
-231 DALQTYT
+231 DALETYT
-238 ILSIGD
+238 VLSIGD

-262 VTRSSEES
+262 VTRSSDEAN
-270 DLGEFVGRQLT
+270 LGEFVGRQLT
-281 IYPRAVGISGAMLL
+281 IYPRAIAIAGFLL
-295 MFAFFLDETFW
+295 LAFSFFLSETFW
-306 PFFILSMGCFAAAY
+306 PFFLLAITCFALSY
-320 HFKKKADAEATVL
+320 YLKKKADSESSI
-333 EELGAGDHAA
+333 EELSTIPPS
-343 LAHGGAG
+343 GGAIETKTQTNTNDSNSDVVTGDG
-350 PTAGQAGGGQS
+350 P
-361 GIVPAGEEGASQL
+361 VL
-374 SPMESAIEQE
+374 SPMEKAIEQE

-396 LADKKKGGD
+396 LAEKSKGGD

-414 TNFAKE
+414 TNFARD

-438 NEYRFLLRGKEIV
+438 NEYRFVLRGKEIA
-451 RSTIIPDRMLA
+451 RSSVIPERFLA
-462 MSMGGGDA
+462 MNMGQADDSK
-470 GRLKGIPTIE
+470 LEGIPTIE
-480 PVFGIQAMWV
+480 PVFGIKAKWITENDKRM
-490 PEEER
+490 
-495 RNAEVEGCTVVD
+495 AEVEGFTVVD

-518 VLKRNAYLILER
+518 ILKRFSYLILER
-530 EGTQRLLDLVKDRN
+530 EGAQRLIDLIKDKN

-588 AALTKNPDDLSEQTR
+588 AQITKNPDDLSEQTR

-614 EVEPNKLLA
+614 ESSPNKLTSL
-623 MTFEPKLEQTLIGR
+623 TLEPRLEQMLMQR
-637 VKRSQFDIG
+637 VKRSQFDVG
-646 MVMDPDL
+646 LAMDPEL
-653 TEGIIAEIEPKIQE
+653 TQGIIKEIEPKISE
-667 MTEKGL
+667 MVNEGL
-673 TPVIVTTSE
+673 TPLLVTSSE
-682 LRLAFRRFMEPS
+682 LRLALRRFMEPS
-694 YPQLVVLAYQ
+694 FPQLVILAFQ
-704 ELPSETQIEPF
+704 EIPTETMIEPYA
-715 GAIALSGQAL
+715 AISLTEHS
-725 PEDIVSAM
+725 I
-733 EAEGGPVNP
+733 
-742 SSPEEVP
+742 PEEITNAFSTQQSTDRVSQPDNVEMP
-749 VAA
+749 V

>member
-1 MKQFIDKLRSAVSR
+1 MNSLSAKLKSFQERLGGIGDFGFI
-15 FGGNSDLGFVFGLF
+15 FGLF
-29 GAVLLLVVPVHKDLL
+29 GAVLLLVVPVHKDIL
-44 SVLLVFSIAI
+44 SVLLVISIAI
-54 SLLILLTV
+54 SLLILVTV
-62 IYVKE
+62 IYVKD

-72 VFPTI
+72 VFPT
-77 LLAVTLYRLGLN
+77 LLLSVTLYRLGLN

-100 DAGSVIQSFGTFVV
+100 DAGSVIESFGTFVV
-114 GGNYVVGSVI
+114 GGNYVVGTVI

-166 NSGVITEAQA
+166 NSGVITEAEA
-176 LEKREKIQKDADFY
+176 LSKRAKIQKDADFY

-195 ASKFVRGDAIAG
+195 ASKFVRGDAVAG

-222 YFQRDLTMG
+222 YFQKDMTISGSMEK
-231 DALQTYT
+231 YT

-250 PAIIVSIAAGIL
+250 PAIIISIAAGIL

-270 DLGEFVGRQLT
+270 DLGEFVGKQLT
-281 IYPRAVGISGAMLL
+281 IYPRAIAISGAMLL
-295 MFAFFLDETFW
+295 LFALFLDETFW
-306 PFFILSMGCFAAAY
+306 PFFILSMACFGAAR
-320 HFKKKADAEATVL
+320 HFSKKSLLEDGEL
-333 EELGAGDHAA
+333 EELGQVGAPSAGAA
-343 LAHGGAG
+343 
-350 PTAGQAGGGQS
+350 QS
-361 GIVPAGEEGASQL
+361 SSAANAPAAVNAEEGGEGKL

-414 TNFAKE
+414 TNFARE

-438 NEYRFLLRGKEIV
+438 NEYRFLLRGKEVV
-451 RSTIIPDRMLA
+451 RSTIMPDRVLA

-470 GRLKGIPTIE
+470 TKLKGIPTIE
-480 PVFGIQAMWV
+480 PVFGIQAMWI
-490 PEEER
+490 PEDER
-495 RNAEVEGCTVVD
+495 RNAEIEGCTVVD
-507 PSSVLVTHLSD
+507 PSSVLVTHLAD
-518 VLKRNAYLILER
+518 ALKRIAYLILER
-530 EGTQRLLDLVKDRN
+530 EGTQRLLDLIKDKN

-566 NLLRERIPIKNLTLI
+566 NLLRERISIKNLTI
-581 LETIADM
+581 VLETIADM
-588 AALTKNPDDLSEQTR
+588 AAITKNPDDLAEQAR

-609 FVKEY
+609 FVKEF

-623 MTFEPKLEQTLIGR
+623 MTFEPRLEQTLINR

-646 MVMDPDL
+646 LVMDPTL
-653 TEGIIAEIEPKIQE
+653 TDGIIREIDPKIKE
-667 MTEKGL
+667 MTERGL
-673 TPVIVTTSE
+673 SPIIVTTSE

-694 YPQLVVLAYQ
+694 YPQLIVLAYQ
-704 ELPSETQIEPF
+704 ELPTETQIEPF
-715 GAIALSGQAL
+715 GAIAIESQSL
-725 PEDIVSAM
+725 PPDIISAM
-733 EAEGGPVNP
+733 ENEPKP
-742 SSPEEVP
+742 DQSSEELT

>member
-1 MKQFIDKLRSAVSR
+1 MIQFWDKLRASLRQFS
-15 FGGNSDLGFVFGLF
+15 GNSDLGFVIGLF
-29 GAVLLLVVPVHKDLL
+29 GAVLLLIIPVHKDIL

-77 LLAVTLYRLGLN
+77 LLSVTLYRLGLN

-100 DAGSVIQSFGTFVV
+100 DAGSVINSFGTFVV

-142 IAEVTARFTLDAMPG
+142 ISEVTARFTLDAMPG

-176 LEKREKIQKDADFY
+176 LEKRERIQKDADFY

-214 IIGGILIG
+214 VIGGILIG
-222 YFQRDLTMG
+222 YFQRDLTMA

-262 VTRSSEES
+262 VTRSSEEV

-281 IYPRAVGISGAMLL
+281 VYPRAVGISGVMLL
-295 MFAFFLDETFW
+295 LFAFFLDETFW
-306 PFFILSMGCFAAAY
+306 PFFLLSMGCFAAAY
-320 HFKKKADAEATVL
+320 HFKKKADSEPALL
-333 EELGAGDHAA
+333 EELGTADQSA
-343 LAHGGAG
+343 LSGGGGA
-350 PTAGQAGGGQS
+350 TGQAGGTAP
-361 GIVPAGEEGASQL
+361 GIVSGGEGDGSQL
-374 SPMESAIEQE
+374 SPMETAIEQE

-414 TNFAKE
+414 TNFARE

-438 NEYRFLLRGKEIV
+438 NEYRFLLRGKEVV
-451 RSTIIPDRMLA
+451 RSTIIPDRVLA

-480 PVFGIQAMWV
+480 PVFGIQAMWI
-490 PEEER
+490 PEDEK

-518 VLKRNAYLILER
+518 VLKRMAYLILER
-530 EGTQRLLDLVKDRN
+530 EGTQRLLDLIKDKN

-623 MTFEPKLEQTLIGR
+623 MTFEPRLEQTLIGR

-653 TEGIIAEIEPKIQE
+653 TEGIIGEIEPKIQE

-715 GAIALSGQAL
+715 GAIALAEQSL
-725 PEDIVSAM
+725 PEEIVSAM
-733 EAEGGPVNP
+733 EAEGEPTNP
-742 SSPEEVP
+742 MEDAV
-749 VAA
+749 VAT

>member
-1 MKQFIDKLRSAVSR
+1 MELFRKLSPFFAR
-15 FGGNSDLGFVFGLF
+15 FKGNSDLGFIFGLF
-29 GAVLLLVVPVHKDLL
+29 AAVFLLVIPIHKDLL
-44 SVLLVFSIAI
+44 SILLVFSIAI

-62 IYVKE
+62 VYVKE

-114 GGNYVVGSVI
+114 GGNYVVGAVI

-166 NSGVITEAQA
+166 NAGIISEAQA
-176 LEKREKIQKDADFY
+176 LEKRAKIQKDADFY
-190 GSMDG
+190 GAMDG

-222 YFQRDLTMG
+222 YFQRELPITE
-231 DALQTYT
+231 ALQSYT
-238 ILSIGD
+238 VLSIGD

-250 PAIIVSIAAGIL
+250 PAIIISIAAGIL
-262 VTRSSEES
+262 VTRSSDEAN
-270 DLGEFVGRQLT
+270 LGEFVGKQLT
-281 IYPRAVGISGAMLL
+281 IYPRAIAISGFLL
-295 MFAFFLDETFW
+295 LLFSVFLSETFW
-306 PFFILSMGCFAAAY
+306 PFFLLSVACFSLAY
-320 HFKKKADAEATVL
+320 YLHKKAPAESGF
-333 EELGAGDHAA
+333 EEITESPTLAQGEGSGAIQPGSQANSSV
-343 LAHGGAG
+343 GAVHQE
-350 PTAGQAGGGQS
+350 A
-361 GIVPAGEEGASQL
+361 VPS
-374 SPMESAIEQE
+374 SNTSMEKAIEQE

-396 LADKKKGGD
+396 LADKGKGGD

-438 NEYRFLLRGKEIV
+438 NEYRFLLRGKEIA
-451 RSTIIPDRMLA
+451 RSSVMPDRFLA
-462 MSMGGGDA
+462 MNMGGGNEDKIDGVA
-470 GRLKGIPTIE
+470 TVE
-480 PVFGIQAMWV
+480 PVFGIKALWV
-490 PEEER
+490 SEKDKR
-495 RNAEVEGCTVVD
+495 KAEVEGFTVVD

-518 VLKRNAYLILER
+518 ILKKSAYMILER
-530 EGTQRLLDLVKDRN
+530 EGTQKLVDLIKDNN

-553 DLVNVGII
+553 DLVSVGII

-588 AALTKNPDDLSEQTR
+588 ASITKNPDDLSEQAR

-609 FVKEY
+609 FVKEF
-614 EVEPNKLLA
+614 EVEPNKLVS
-623 MTFEPKLEQTLIGR
+623 MTLDPKLEQILVQR
-637 VKRSQFDIG
+637 VKKSQFDVG
-646 MVMDPDL
+646 LAMDADL
-653 TEGIIAEIEPKIQE
+653 TQGLISEIVPKIDE
-667 MTEKGL
+667 MSDQGL
-673 TPVIVTTSE
+673 NPCMVTTSE
-682 LRLAFRRFMEPS
+682 LRLALRRFLEPS
-694 YPQLVVLAYQ
+694 YPQLSIFAYQ
-704 ELPSETQIEPF
+704 EIPPETMVEPF
-715 GAIALSGQAL
+715 ASITL
-725 PEDIVSAM
+725 PEFSIPENFSPSPSHEPDQNPDLAL
-733 EAEGGPVNP
+733 AEPQLVK
-742 SSPEEVP
+742 
-749 VAA
+749 

>member
-1 MKQFIDKLRSAVSR
+1 MSEILQKLRSYLSR

-29 GAVLLLVVPVHKDLL
+29 GAVLLLVLPVHKDIL
-44 SVLLVFSIAI
+44 SILLVFSIAI

-62 IYVKE
+62 IYVKD

-72 VFPTI
+72 VFPTL

-114 GGNYVVGSVI
+114 GGNYVVGAVI
-124 FLILVI
+124 FFILVI

-176 LEKREKIQKDADFY
+176 LQRREKIQKDADFY

-214 IIGGILIG
+214 VIGGILIG
-222 YFQRDLTMG
+222 YFQRDMSMS
-231 DALQTYT
+231 DSLQTYT

-244 GLVSQI
+244 GLVTQI

-262 VTRSSEES
+262 VTRSSEEAN
-270 DLGEFVGRQLT
+270 LGEFVSRQLT
-281 IYPRAVGISGAMLL
+281 IYPKAIAIAGVMLL
-295 MFAFFLDETFW
+295 MFALFLSDTFW
-306 PFFILSMGCFAAAY
+306 PFFILSICCFMAAY
-320 HFKKKADAEATVL
+320 YFSKKSQEPSIEDMSSEANQGSAMGAHPGTKALPNQSDPT
-333 EELGAGDHAA
+333 HANA
-343 LAHGGAG
+343 SEG
-350 PTAGQAGGGQS
+350 PS
-361 GIVPAGEEGASQL
+361 L

-438 NEYRFLLRGKEIV
+438 NEYRFMLRGKEIV
-451 RSTIIPDRMLA
+451 RSTLIPDRSLA

-470 GRLKGIPTIE
+470 SKLNGIPTTE
-480 PVFGIQAMWV
+480 PVFGIKAMWI
-490 PEEER
+490 PEDEK

-507 PSSVLVTHLSD
+507 PSSVLVTHLAD
-518 VLKRNAYLILER
+518 ILKRTAHLILER
-530 EGTQRLLDLVKDRN
+530 EGTQRLLDLIKDKN

-588 AALTKNPDDLSEQTR
+588 ASLTKNPDDLSEQTR

-609 FVKEY
+609 FIKEY
-614 EVEPNKLLA
+614 ETEPNKLVAL
-623 MTFEPKLEQTLIGR
+623 TFEPTLEQTLISR

-646 MVMDPDL
+646 LIMDPQL
-653 TEGIIAEIEPKIQE
+653 TEGIIKEIEPKIDE
-667 MTEKGL
+667 MNNNGI
-673 TPVIVTTSE
+673 TPVIVTTAE

-694 YPQLVVLAYQ
+694 YPQLLVLAYQ

-715 GAIALSGQAL
+715 GAIALANQSL
-725 PEDIVSAM
+725 PDEIVDAMNEQESA
-733 EAEGGPVNP
+733 
-742 SSPEEVP
+742 SKQP

>member
-1 MKQFIDKLRSAVSR
+1 MNEIFLKLKNISGR
-15 FGGNSDLGFVFGLF
+15 FSGNSDLGFVFGLF
-29 GAVLLLVVPVHKDLL
+29 GAVMLLVVPVHKDIL
-44 SVLLVFSIAI
+44 SILLVLSIAI

-62 IYVKE
+62 IYVKD

-72 VFPTI
+72 VFPT
-77 LLAVTLYRLGLN
+77 LLLCVTLYRLGLN

-100 DAGSVIQSFGTFVV
+100 DAGSVIESFGTFVV

-130 INFVVITKGAGR
+130 INFVVITKGSGR

-166 NSGVITEAQA
+166 NSGVITEAEA
-176 LEKREKIQKDADFY
+176 LEKRAKIQKDADFY

-222 YFQRDLTMG
+222 YFQKDMTIVASLEK
-231 DALQTYT
+231 YT

-262 VTRSSEES
+262 VTRSSEEA
-270 DLGEFVGRQLT
+270 DLGAFVGRQLT
-281 IYPRAVGISGAMLL
+281 IYPRAIGISGGMLL
-295 MFAFFLDETFW
+295 LFALCLDETFW
-306 PFFILSMGCFAAAY
+306 PFFILSMGCFISAY
-320 HFKKKADAEATVL
+320 YFDKKSKSDETDI
-333 EELGAGDHAA
+333 EEIHQGISSAS
-343 LAHGGAG
+343 
-350 PTAGQAGGGQS
+350 PSGGQ
-361 GIVPAGEEGASQL
+361 PALPNGSSSVDSVQESTL
-374 SPMESAIEQE
+374 SPMENAIEQE

-405 LLERITGAR
+405 LLDRITGAR
-414 TNFAKE
+414 TNFARE

-451 RSTIIPDRMLA
+451 RETVMPDRVLA

-470 GRLKGIPTIE
+470 TKLNGIPTIE
-480 PVFGIQAMWV
+480 PVFGIKAMWV
-490 PEEER
+490 PDEER
-495 RNAEVEGCTVVD
+495 RNAEIEGCTVVD
-507 PSSVLVTHLSD
+507 PSSVLVTHLAD
-518 VLKRNAYLILER
+518 VLKRFAYLILER
-530 EGTQRLLDLVKDRN
+530 EGTQRLLDLIKDKN

-553 DLVNVGII
+553 ELVNVGII

-566 NLLRERIPIKNLTLI
+566 NLLRERISIKNLTLI

-588 AALTKNPDDLSEQTR
+588 GGLTKNPDDLSEQAR

-609 FVKEY
+609 FIKEY

-623 MTFEPKLEQTLIGR
+623 MTIEPSLEQSLISR

-646 MVMDPDL
+646 LIMDPSI
-653 TEGIIAEIEPKIQE
+653 TENIIKEIEPKISE
-667 MTEKGL
+667 MTENGL
-673 TPVIVTTSE
+673 TPIIVTTSE

-715 GAIALSGQAL
+715 GAIALPNQSFPDEVL
-725 PEDIVSAM
+725 
-733 EAEGGPVNP
+733 
-742 SSPEEVP
+742 SSMDDSEMSSDNENLV

>member
-1 MKQFIDKLRSAVSR
+1 MNAVKAAFYNFLSK
-15 FGGNSDLGFVFGLF
+15 FSGNSDLGFIFGLF
-29 GAVLLLVVPVHKDLL
+29 GAVFLLVVPIHKDFL
-44 SVLLVFSIAI
+44 SILLVISIAV

-94 LILLDG
+94 LILLDA
-100 DAGSVIQSFGTFVV
+100 DAGSVIKSFGTFVV
-114 GGNYVVGSVI
+114 GGNYVVGAVI

-166 NSGVITEAQA
+166 NAGIITEAEA
-176 LEKREKIQKDADFY
+176 LYRREKIQKDADFY

-207 IFITVVN
+207 IIITVVN
-214 IIGGILIG
+214 VIGGILIG
-222 YFQRDLTMG
+222 YFQRDMDVTS
-231 DALQTYT
+231 ALETYT

-250 PAIIVSIAAGIL
+250 PAIIISIAAGIL
-262 VTRSSEES
+262 VTRSSDEAN
-270 DLGEFVGRQLT
+270 LGEFVGRQLT
-281 IYPRAVGISGAMLL
+281 VYPRAIAISGVLL
-295 MFAFFLDETFW
+295 LLFSLFLSETFW
-306 PFFILSMGCFAAAY
+306 PFFILSMVCFGSAFY
-320 HFKKKADAEATVL
+320 LSRKKL
-333 EELGAGDHAA
+333 EETGIEELPNSSTKTPQGSSVGNPAPDSIAQGSGTTAA
-343 LAHGGAG
+343 
-350 PTAGQAGGGQS
+350 S
-361 GIVPAGEEGASQL
+361 EL
-374 SPMESAIEQE
+374 SPMEQAIDQE
-384 VFGLEMGYGLLV
+384 VFGMEMGYGLLV
-396 LADKKKGGD
+396 LADKTKGGD

-414 TNFAKE
+414 TNFASE

-451 RSTIIPDRMLA
+451 RASLVPDRLLA
-462 MSMGGGDA
+462 MNMGDA
-470 GRLKGIPTIE
+470 DDSKLNGIETTE
-480 PVFGIQAMWV
+480 PVFGIKAYWIPQSDKRM
-490 PEEER
+490 
-495 RNAEVEGCTVVD
+495 AEVEGFTVVD
-507 PSSVLVTHLSD
+507 PASVLVTHLSD
-518 VLKRNAYLILER
+518 SLKRFAYLILER
-530 EGTQRLLDLVKDRN
+530 EGTQRLLDLIKDKN

-566 NLLRERIPIKNLTLI
+566 NLLREKVSIKNLTLI

-588 AALTKNPDDLSEQTR
+588 APVTKTPDDLSEQAR

-609 FVKEY
+609 FVKEL
-614 EVEPNKLLA
+614 ESDKNKLTAL
-623 MTFEPKLEQTLIGR
+623 TFEPKLEQSLLQR
-637 VKRSQFDIG
+637 VKRSQFDVG
-646 MVMDPDL
+646 MVMDPEV
-653 TEGIIAEIEPKIQE
+653 TQGILAELEPKIDE
-667 MTEKGL
+667 MSSAGL

-694 YPQLVVLAYQ
+694 FPQLTVLAYQ
-704 ELPSETQIEPF
+704 EIPSETYIEPF
-715 GAIALSGQAL
+715 GAISL
-725 PEDIVSAM
+725 PQYSIPQEIATNIEDELPNVSPTSKVTELA
-733 EAEGGPVNP
+733 V
-742 SSPEEVP
+742 
-749 VAA
+749 

>member
-1 MKQFIDKLRSAVSR
+1 MTLWATIKEKFAN
-15 FGGNSDLGFVFGLF
+15 FGGNSDLAFVVGLF
-29 GAVLLLVVPVHKDLL
+29 TAIFLLVVPVHKDLL
-44 SVLLVFSIAI
+44 SILLVFSIAI

-62 IYVKE
+62 IYVKD

-72 VFPTI
+72 VFPTL

-94 LILLDG
+94 LILLEG

-114 GGNYVVGSVI
+114 GGNYVVGTVI
-124 FLILVI
+124 FLILVV
-130 INFVVITKGAGR
+130 INFVVITKGSGR

-176 LEKREKIQKDADFY
+176 LEKRERLQKDADFY

-207 IFITVVN
+207 IIITVVN
-214 IIGGILIG
+214 VVGGILIG
-222 YFQRDLTMG
+222 YFQRDMVIV
-231 DALQTYT
+231 DALETYT

-250 PAIIVSIAAGIL
+250 PSIIVSIAAGIL
-262 VTRSSEES
+262 VTRSSEEA
-270 DLGEFVGRQLT
+270 DLGEFVGKQLT
-281 IYPRAVGISGAMLL
+281 IYPRAIAISGALL
-295 MFAFFLDETFW
+295 LLFALFLSETFW
-306 PFFILSMGCFAAAY
+306 PFFSLSLACFATAFY
-320 HFKKKADAEATVL
+320 FSRKASSAKV
-333 EELGAGDHAA
+333 EEIS
-343 LAHGGAG
+343 HGGEAG
-350 PTAGQAGGGQS
+350 SPIPAIGSGSQAQAASAASQPGIAGQGDE
-361 GIVPAGEEGASQL
+361 PQL

-414 TNFAKE
+414 TNFARE

-438 NEYRFLLRGKEIV
+438 NEYRFLLRGKEVV
-451 RSTIIPDRMLA
+451 RSTIVPDRVLA

-470 GRLKGIPTIE
+470 TKLKGIPTIE

-490 PEEER
+490 LEEEK
-495 RNAEVEGCTVVD
+495 RNAEIEGCTVVD
-507 PSSVLVTHLSD
+507 PASVLVTHLSD
-518 VLKRNAYLILER
+518 VLKRIAYLILER
-530 EGTQRLLDLVKDRN
+530 EGTQRLLDLIKDKN

-566 NLLRERIPIKNLTLI
+566 NLLRERIPIKNLTI
-581 LETIADM
+581 VLETIADM
-588 AALTKNPDDLSEQTR
+588 ASLTKNPDDLSEQAR
-603 KRLGMY
+603 RRLGMY
-609 FVKEY
+609 FVKEF
-614 EVEPNKLLA
+614 EVEPDKLLA
-623 MTFEPKLEQTLIGR
+623 LTFEPKLEQTLIGR
-637 VKRSQFDIG
+637 VKRSQFDVG
-646 MVMDPDL
+646 LVMDPQL
-653 TEGIIAEIEPKIQE
+653 TEGIIKEIEPKIQE

-673 TPVIVTTSE
+673 TPLIVTTSE

-704 ELPSETQIEPF
+704 ELPSETRIEPY
-715 GAIALSGQAL
+715 GAIAIPDQSFPDEVLQAMNQQNTESEAN
-725 PEDIVSAM
+725 ED
-733 EAEGGPVNP
+733 
-742 SSPEEVP
+742 EVP

>member
-1 MKQFIDKLRSAVSR
+1 MNSLSIKLKSLQEKLGGIGDFGFI
-15 FGGNSDLGFVFGLF
+15 FGLF
-29 GAVLLLVVPVHKDLL
+29 GAVLLLVVPVHKDIL
-44 SVLLVFSIAI
+44 SILLVISIAI
-54 SLLILLTV
+54 SLLILVTV
-62 IYVKE
+62 IYVRD

-72 VFPTI
+72 VFPT
-77 LLAVTLYRLGLN
+77 LLLSVTLYRLGLN

-100 DAGSVIQSFGTFVV
+100 DAGSVIESFGTFVV
-114 GGNYVVGSVI
+114 GGNYVVGTVI

-166 NSGVITEAQA
+166 NSGVITEAEA
-176 LEKREKIQKDADFY
+176 LSKRAKIQKDADFY

-195 ASKFVRGDAIAG
+195 ASKFVRGDAVAG

-222 YFQRDLTMG
+222 YFQKDMTISGSLEK
-231 DALQTYT
+231 YT

-250 PAIIVSIAAGIL
+250 PAIIISIAAGIL

-270 DLGEFVGRQLT
+270 DLGEFVGKQLT
-281 IYPRAVGISGAMLL
+281 IYPRAIAISGAMLL
-295 MFAFFLDETFW
+295 LFALFLDETFW
-306 PFFILSMGCFAAAY
+306 PFFILSMVCFGAAR
-320 HFKKKADAEATVL
+320 HFSKKSLLEDGEL
-333 EELGAGDHAA
+333 EELGQTGAPVAGAA
-343 LAHGGAG
+343 QQGAS
-350 PTAGQAGGGQS
+350 ANA
-361 GIVPAGEEGASQL
+361 PAAMNAEEGGEGKL

-414 TNFAKE
+414 TNFARE

-438 NEYRFLLRGKEIV
+438 NEYRFLLRGKEVV
-451 RSTIIPDRMLA
+451 RSTILPDRVLA

-470 GRLKGIPTIE
+470 TKLKGIPTIE
-480 PVFGIQAMWV
+480 PVFGIQAMWI
-490 PEEER
+490 PEDER
-495 RNAEVEGCTVVD
+495 RNAEIEGCTVVD
-507 PSSVLVTHLSD
+507 PSSVLVTHLAD
-518 VLKRNAYLILER
+518 ALKRIAYLILER
-530 EGTQRLLDLVKDRN
+530 EGTQRLLDLIKDKN

-566 NLLRERIPIKNLTLI
+566 NLLRERISIKNLTI
-581 LETIADM
+581 VLETIADM
-588 AALTKNPDDLSEQTR
+588 AAITKNPDDLSEQAR

-623 MTFEPKLEQTLIGR
+623 MTFEPRLEQTLINR

-646 MVMDPDL
+646 LVMDPSL
-653 TEGIIAEIEPKIQE
+653 TDGIIREIDPKIKE
-667 MTEKGL
+667 MTERGL
-673 TPVIVTTSE
+673 SPIIVTTSE

-694 YPQLVVLAYQ
+694 YPQLIVLAYQ
-704 ELPSETQIEPF
+704 ELPTETQIEPF
-715 GAIALSGQAL
+715 GAIAIESQSL
-725 PEDIVSAM
+725 PPDIISAM
-733 EAEGGPVNP
+733 ENEPKPDQG
-742 SSPEEVP
+742 SEELT

>member
-1 MKQFIDKLRSAVSR
+1 MAAFFQRLRDK
-15 FGGNSDLGFVFGLF
+15 FGGLGGNADLAFIFGLF
-29 GAVLLLVVPVHKDLL
+29 GAIFLLVIPIHKDLL
-44 SVLLVFSIAI
+44 SLLLVCSIGI

-62 IYVKE
+62 IYVKD

-72 VFPTI
+72 VFPT
-77 LLAVTLYRLGLN
+77 LLLVVTLYRLGLN

-94 LILLDG
+94 LILLEA

-114 GGNYVVGSVI
+114 GGNYVVGAVI

-130 INFVVITKGAGR
+130 INFVVITKGTGR

-157 KQMSIDAEM
+157 KQMSIDAEL
-166 NSGVITEAQA
+166 NAGIITESDA
-176 LEKREKIQKDADFY
+176 LRQREKIQKDADFY

-214 IIGGILIG
+214 VIGGILIG
-222 YFQRDLTMG
+222 FFQRDMPIA

-262 VTRSSEES
+262 VTRSSEETN
-270 DLGEFVGRQLT
+270 LGEFVGRQLT
-281 IYPRAVGISGAMLL
+281 IHPRAVGIAGVML
-295 MFAFFLDETFW
+295 MAFAFFLSDTFW
-306 PFFILSMGCFAAAY
+306 PFFILASVCFVGAY
-320 HFKKKADAEATVL
+320 YLRKKALGVDPEF
-333 EELGAGDHAA
+333 EELSAGSDSAPSHQ
-343 LAHGGAG
+343 
-350 PTAGQAGGGQS
+350 AGQARLPGGEDAPHAES
-361 GIVPAGEEGASQL
+361 GPAK

-438 NEYRFLLRGKEIV
+438 NEYRLLLRGKEIA
-451 RSTIIPDRMLA
+451 RSSVLPERVLA
-462 MSMGGGDA
+462 MNMGGGETGKLD
-470 GRLKGIPTIE
+470 GIPTVE
-480 PVFGIQAMWV
+480 PVFGIEALWI
-490 PEEER
+490 PEDER
-495 RNAEVEGCTVVD
+495 RNAEIEGCTVVD

-518 VLKRNAYLILER
+518 ILKKNAYLILER
-530 EGTQRLLDLVKDRN
+530 EGTQQLIDLVKERN

-553 DLVNVGII
+553 DLVTIGII

-566 NLLRERIPIKNLTLI
+566 NLLRERVSIKNLTLI

-588 AALTKNPDDLSEQTR
+588 ASITKNPDDLSEQTR

-609 FVKEY
+609 FVKDY
-614 EVEPNKLLA
+614 EVEPGKLLA
-623 MTFEPKLEQTLIGR
+623 MTFEPRLEQILISR

-646 MVMDPDL
+646 LSMDPQL
-653 TEGIIAEIEPKIQE
+653 TEGIVGEMEPKIKE
-667 MTEKGL
+667 MLEQGL
-673 TPVIVTTSE
+673 TPIIVTTSE

-694 YPQLVVLAYQ
+694 YPQLSVIAYQ
-704 ELPSETQIEPF
+704 ELPAETIIEPF
-715 GAIALSGQAL
+715 GAIALPEQDL
-725 PEDIVSAM
+725 PEEITQAM
-733 EAEGGPVNP
+733 EENRQFQPEGEPVL
-742 SSPEEVP
+742 
-749 VAA
+749 AA